1 MVFLVGYMYSGKT
14 TVARQLAQY
23 LSAHHGVEVDVVDTD
38 EALENRYH
46 ITVTDCFRRYGES
59 MFRTLETTVL
69 KQLGACPHVAIKEV
83 GGQQLSD
90 TNAIT
95 IVSTGG
101 GTPCF
106 NDNMQWMLDHGLT
119 VYLRLDEA
127 GIMNRM
133 AASRNIRPSIA
144 SLSQDERVR
153 FVHEQLQKRE
163 PYYNS
168 AHLVFDAANPDLAAI
183 SGKIAEWIS
192 SGQMAST
199 E

>member
-1 MVFLVGYMYSGKT
+1 MRIYLVGYMSAGKST
-14 TVARQLAQY
+14 TAKRLANRLGLEAY
-23 LSAHHGVEVDVVDTD
+23 DTD
-38 EALENRYH
+38 RMFEERYR
-46 ITVTDCFRRYGES
+46 ISVNDFFQKYDEPLYRK
-59 MFRTLETTVL
+59 LETQIL
-69 KQLGACPHVAIKEV
+69 H
-83 GGQQLSD
+83 D
-90 TNAIT
+90 TLAFDNAVIA
-95 IVSTGG
+95 TGG

-127 GIMNRM
+127 GIMKRM
-133 AASRNIRPSIA
+133 AASRNIRPAIA
-144 SLSQDERVR
+144 SLSQDERAR

-183 SGKIAEWIS
+183 SGKIAGWIS